1 MAGAG
6 TCVACASAFRITNKQ
21 QEENERPLRLLMQ
34 GPIFWGVRRRTLR
47 CSNISPPFHRKHCQN
62 LIRKNSLLDQFQMA
76 HSPAIHAKNRNLASL
91 SQNTQEMKAT
101 VVE

>member
-1 MAGAG
+1 LGRTPQNTAL
-6 TCVACASAFRITNKQ
+6 Q
-21 QEENERPLRLLMQ
+21 QYFTP
-34 GPIFWGVRRRTLR
+34 V
-47 CSNISPPFHRKHCQN
+47 SPQALPKFN
-62 LIRKNSLLDQFQMA
+62 SKNSLLDQFQMA

>member
-1 MAGAG
+1 
-6 TCVACASAFRITNKQ
+6 
-21 QEENERPLRLLMQ
+21 
-34 GPIFWGVRRRTLR
+34 
-47 CSNISPPFHRKHCQN
+47 
-62 LIRKNSLLDQFQMA
+62 MA